1 MHTSTRFLSIK
12 KLACAFMAVLLAFTC
27 CFAAGCNA
35 SDPNNQ
41 VAATVQGQEISEESV
56 AEYIQNFRNGIQ
68 CDDDSAWKS
77 YLEERNMTPEE
88 FRSMT
93 IQELAS
99 PIIVQNKAD
108 ELGITVSD
116 EEVSAKVD
124 SVRSMLLADD
134 DDDTWNSTLE
144 HYGTTQEG
152 MEDTYRKAILRS
164 KVLEE
169 VVGDVTPTDN
179 DIKNYTEDKLLG
191 QSTKK
196 IWVLYSADYTSLQKT
211 LRTVQNA
218 EDRTATMSSLIK
230 KPSSK
235 SIDGVKLGWDINAEL
250 TDGMKEAIAE
260 LKKGDVVDALY
271 SDGSLYY
278 LFYVEDSY
286 KFPSKASKL
295 GTLKGSLKS
304 AVSELAAQELETSA
318 GNLWLKQQIAEQ
330 TQVNDMPS
338 GLSYDVEVDLS
349 ANTSGDAS
357 SSKDTDGSTATGTDS
372 ADSSDSQSEESSK

>member
-1 MHTSTRFLSIK
+1 
-12 KLACAFMAVLLAFTC
+12 MAVLLALTC
-27 CFAAGCNA
+27 CFAAGCSA
-35 SDPNNQ
+35 SDPNSQ
-41 VAATVQGQEISEESV
+41 IAATVQGQNITEESV
-56 AEYIQNFRNGIQ
+56 TEYIQNFRNGIQ
-68 CDDDSAWKS
+68 CEDDSAWKS

-108 ELGITVSD
+108 ELGVTVSD
-116 EEVSAKVD
+116 DEVSEKVN

-169 VVGDVTPTDN
+169 VVGDVTPTDK

-191 QSTKK
+191 QSTKN

-218 EDRTATMSSLIK
+218 ADRKATMSSMIK

-235 SIDGVKLGWDINAEL
+235 SIDGLKLGWDINAEL

-260 LKKGDVVDALY
+260 LKKNDVVDALY

-278 LFYVEDSY
+278 LFYVADSY
-286 KFPSKASKL
+286 TFPSKASKL

-349 ANTSGDAS
+349 ANVED
-357 SSKDTDGSTATGTDS
+357 
-372 ADSSDSQSEESSK
+372 DSSTSEDTSENSAGADAESSDGTSAQSKENAK

>member
-1 MHTSTRFLSIK
+1 
-12 KLACAFMAVLLAFTC
+12 MAVLLALTC
-27 CFAAGCNA
+27 CFAAGCSA
-35 SDPNNQ
+35 SNPNSQ
-41 VAATVQGQEISEESV
+41 IAATVQGQNITEESV
-56 AEYIQNFRNGIQ
+56 TEYIQNFRNGIQ
-68 CDDDSAWKS
+68 CEDDSAWKS

-108 ELGITVSD
+108 ELGVTVSD
-116 EEVSAKVD
+116 DEVSEKVN

-179 DIKNYTEDKLLG
+179 DIKNYTEDKLLSR
-191 QSTKK
+191 STKN

-218 EDRTATMSSLIK
+218 ADRKATMSSMIK

-235 SIDGVKLGWDINAEL
+235 SIDGLKLGWDINAEL

-260 LKKGDVVDALY
+260 LKKNDVVDALY

-278 LFYVEDSY
+278 LFYVADSY
-286 KFPSKASKL
+286 TFPSKASKL
-295 GTLKGSLKS
+295 GTLKDSLKS

-349 ANTSGDAS
+349 ANAEDGSSTSEDAS
-357 SSKDTDGSTATGTDS
+357 ENS
-372 ADSSDSQSEESSK
+372 AGADVESSDGTSAQSKESAE

>member
-12 KLACAFMAVLLAFTC
+12 MLICAFMAVLLAFTC

-35 SDPNNQ
+35 SDPNSQ
-41 VAATVQGQEISEESV
+41 VAASVQGQEISEESV
-56 AEYIQNFRNGIQ
+56 TEYIQNFRNGIQ

-144 HYGTTQEG
+144 HYGTTQED

-191 QSTKK
+191 QSTKN

-218 EDRTATMSSLIK
+218 KDRTATMSSLIK

-295 GTLKGSLKS
+295 GALKGSLKS
-304 AVSELAAQELETSA
+304 AVSELAAQELESSA

-349 ANTSGDAS
+349 GNADESDS
-357 SSKDTDGSTATGTDS
+357 SAAGTDS
-372 ADSSDSQSEESSK
+372 TDSSSAAQSDESSK